1 LLHYRHALWSTDE
14 QNRLEARRLK
24 EQDSQKGGRELR
36 LMGRAAPIRSA
47 VIQPLSAAR
56 WLLILIVAAGVYF
69 FHGFLVPVLA
79 ALIIAFASWP
89 LYRRL
94 LAAVNGNRTAAAT
107 CALLMILAFLIIPI
121 VLACMYAFNEIHEWV
136 VWAVEANRHGAPV
149 PEWIAALPVIGEWLA
164 QQWSTTLDHPGGIG
178 ELIQLVS
185 GANIGSI
192 YRGVVAA
199 GGSAFSLFLALLFML
214 IALFFTYRDG
224 EAFAAQVDNLGER
237 ILPSRWERFSRVVP
251 ATISSTVTGMTLIA
265 IGEGLVLG
273 IAYWLAGVPSP
284 VTLGALTGLM
294 ALIPGGAP
302 LSFTLV
308 SLYLVASGSPFA
320 GAALF
325 MWGSIELF
333 IVDKTLRPRL
343 VGGPIKLPFLPTFFG
358 LVGGVKTMGF
368 VGLFVGPVLMALLV
382 AIWREWQHEVETT
395 STTVVPVVTTE
406 TIVQQVPLSGRN
418 DRSDQTASAES

>member
-325 MWGSIELF
+325 LWGSIELF

-343 VGGPIKLPFLPTFFG
+343 VGGPIKLPGGRREDNG
-358 LVGGVKTMGF
+358 LRW
-368 VGLFVGPVLMALLV
+368 PVCRPGADGSAGRHLARV
-382 AIWREWQHEVETT
+382 A
-395 STTVVPVVTTE
+395 
-406 TIVQQVPLSGRN
+406 
-418 DRSDQTASAES
+418 A

>member
-199 GGSAFSLFLALLFML
+199 GGSAFSLLLALLFML

-325 MWGSIELF
+325 LWGSIELF